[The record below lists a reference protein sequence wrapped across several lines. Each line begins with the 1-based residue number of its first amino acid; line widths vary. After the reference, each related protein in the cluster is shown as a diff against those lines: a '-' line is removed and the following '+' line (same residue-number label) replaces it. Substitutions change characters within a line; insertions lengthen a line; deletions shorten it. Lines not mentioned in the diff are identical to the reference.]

1 MPHNF
6 IASLLVLRL
15 WEIVSSDSPF
25 PFSMPPLVL
34 QTWFYF
40 PIHSS
45 HSFLKLKNSSILSLS
60 FHRRTMQPNTF
71 ISIIHSGIFAN
82 GKKKKN
88 LRWVRGRYELGKM
101 REIFLTLVPMT
112 TLPIALLRPVIECE
126 DAVSFQLH
134 FSLLSHF
141 LCIFFFLGF
150 PKSIQP
156 GYKISVLK
164 FRMSWDHTFSTP
176 SWHSCYNKT
185 RKRKQGTHNIWK
197 ITLTITQSSV
207 SGCLELQSEQ
217 KSKGQDAGGCFPV
230 RLCLSPRPQLGQMW
244 RENNASGN
252 SIPLPC
258 HLKKYSLCSA
268 LACFVQQ
275 RETQLNVL
283 TFTLFCTETIQSL
296 RKK

>member
-1 MPHNF
+1 MQELSRFVWWKARLTHSPEGDPSGKSIRTGHGLCRLLLHDLSFQFHREISYRTLEPEIKHRIANKEPFCIDFETCFIYFFSKFTPLASTTSCDSDFNNLYENKSFNCFLMPHNF

-60 FHRRTMQPNTF
+60 LHRRTMQPNTF

-82 GKKKKN
+82 GKKKN

-112 TLPIALLRPVIECE
+112 TLPVALLRPVTECE

-164 FRMSWDHTFSTP
+164 FRMSWDMGLNP
-176 SWHSCYNKT
+176 
-185 RKRKQGTHNIWK
+185 
-197 ITLTITQSSV
+197 L
-207 SGCLELQSEQ
+207 L
-217 KSKGQDAGGCFPV
+217 A
-230 RLCLSPRPQLGQMW
+230 QL
-244 RENNASGN
+244 
-252 SIPLPC
+252 L
-258 HLKKYSLCSA
+258 
-268 LACFVQQ
+268 
-275 RETQLNVL
+275 
-283 TFTLFCTETIQSL
+283 
-296 RKK
+296 